1 MRQQRQ
7 RAHNRIFARLES
19 WHLILRSDQ
28 KGPNPQASHGY
39 LPKRYLFD
47 TGVLRELRESA
58 VPAISA
64 VNTLSAAA
72 RTPLGAVIENQTAI
86 ELARSGAELSGW
98 KKAPSGAEI
107 DFIVKH
113 GATATPVE
121 CKAALA
127 VNRKHMRGLVGYL
140 RLHGL
145 RSGHLVSL
153 APYRTDTLDDVEI
166 VNLPAYL
173 LERLA
178 ATRPRAC

>member
-1 MRQQRQ
+1 M
-7 RAHNRIFARLES
+7 
-19 WHLILRSDQ
+19 
-28 KGPNPQASHGY
+28 
-39 LPKRYLFD
+39 
-47 TGVLRELRESA
+47 
-58 VPAISA
+58 
-64 VNTLSAAA
+64 NTLSSAA
-72 RTPLGAVIENQTAI
+72 RRPLGAVIENQTAI

-98 KKAPSGAEI
+98 KKGSSGTEI
-107 DFIVKH
+107 DFIMKRDAV
-113 GATATPVE
+113 TTPVE

-127 VNRKHMRGLVGYL
+127 VNRKYMRGLVGYL

-153 APYRTDTLDDVEI
+153 APYRTDTLDDGEI